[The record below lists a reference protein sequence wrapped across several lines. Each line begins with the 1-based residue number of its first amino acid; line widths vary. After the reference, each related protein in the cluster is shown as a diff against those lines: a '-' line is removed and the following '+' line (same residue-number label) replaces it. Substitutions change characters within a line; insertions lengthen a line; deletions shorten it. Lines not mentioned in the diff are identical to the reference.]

1 MWERCVSFPSELDR
15 RLFSRGGGLEAGSEL
30 SAWTETSQA
39 VWLAGG
45 EPGQSGSWWAAIT
58 SAIDSGLSFPVP
70 PEPKAH

>member
-1 MWERCVSFPSELDR
+1 MGEMRFLPFRAGPPPVFE
-15 RLFSRGGGLEAGSEL
+15 GGGLEAGSEL